1 MGRYQLFSVIAAV
14 FLAIGISPG
23 ANAQYGRYDRYNN
36 NTGDRIGTPGF
47 SQPVFM
53 PSNRNS
59 SYRNRYG
66 SSYDYGY
73 GQNRRGNES
82 LTIINGGS
90 NCINCRVD
98 GWDRSGSRNRGN
110 WQNPYPRNIRF
121 VY

>member
-1 MGRYQLFSVIAAV
+1 MGRYQIFSVIAAV
-14 FLAIGISPG
+14 LVAIGISPG
-23 ANAQYGRYDRYNN
+23 ANAQYVRYDRHNN

-53 PSNRNS
+53 PNRSNTY
-59 SYRNRYG
+59 YRNRYG
-66 SSYDYGY
+66 GSDYGDGRY
-73 GQNRRGNES
+73 RRGNEQ

-90 NCINCRVD
+90 NCINCSVD
-98 GWDRSGSRNRGN
+98 GWGRSGSRNRGN